1 VNSFKSTTHP
11 IIPVLICGL
20 LWGSAFPVIKQVF
33 LHWEDQG
40 LQRTLPIVYFFAGVR
55 FCISGTGLLIYGK
68 NLRQEFR
75 QTSLKA
81 LVFLA
86 LTQTLVQYLCFYQ
99 AVALSSASLAS
110 LLVATGSF
118 WWMLLTPAILKTPW
132 PNQSQWLGLIV
143 GGVGV
148 TLAVYAPGEGG
159 ENPIAGALL
168 MLMASC
174 SGALAVIVFQ
184 KIKQT
189 MTAVNST
196 GISLLSG
203 GAGLL
208 IIGAGAMQHADVM
221 FDTRVI
227 LSTLWLAFVSAA
239 AFSLWNYLT
248 TLYPVTLLASYRF
261 LIPICGVVESLLFL
275 KTESPGWGLLVGGVM
290 VLASVIFAQKSTI
303 R

>member
-1 VNSFKSTTHP
+1 MSIFRSTAHP
-11 IIPVLICGL
+11 VFPVLICGL

-40 LQRTLPIVYFFAGVR
+40 LERTLPIVYFFAGVR
-55 FCISGTGLLIYGK
+55 FCIAGAGLLFYGK
-68 NLRQEFR
+68 NLRQELR
-75 QTSLKA
+75 QTSIKL
-81 LVFLA
+81 LILLA
-86 LTQTLVQYLCFYQ
+86 LTQTLIQYLCFYQ

-118 WWMLLTPAILKTPW
+118 WWMLLSPPILKTPW
-132 PNQSQWLGLIV
+132 PSALQWLGLIV

-159 ENPIAGALL
+159 ENPIAGAGL
-168 MLMASC
+168 MLLASC
-174 SGALAVIVFQ
+174 SGAFAVIIFQ
-184 KIKQT
+184 KVKHTIS
-189 MTAVNST
+189 AVNST

-203 GAGLL
+203 GVALVLIGSTAMEHAG
-208 IIGAGAMQHADVM
+208 IM
-221 FDTRVI
+221 FDARVVV
-227 LSTLWLAFVSAA
+227 STLWLAFVSAA

-261 LIPICGVVESLLFL
+261 LIPICGVVESLVFL
-275 KTESPGWGLLVGGVM
+275 RTESPGWGLLVGGAM
-290 VLASVIFAQKSTI
+290 VLASVIFAQKNAT